1 VPEEEKTMF
10 IMTVKQLLQRKKQD
24 NLLVSVVILVG
35 GDVVQGNPDRVT
47 RTFIIFSAVQRVS
60 DQ

>member
-1 VPEEEKTMF
+1 
-10 IMTVKQLLQRKKQD
+10 MTVKQLLQRKKQD